1 MVTLVLVAG
10 GFVAGLVVRRW
21 WALVLPAGLGVWIA
35 LKSELEVPGWFL
47 GLYYGA
53 LAGVGVGLGVLV
65 GRRLARGRRRSA
77 QPPM

>member
-21 WALVLPAGLGVWIA
+21 WAVVLPAGLGVWIA

-53 LAGVGVGLGVLV
+53 LAVVGVGLGVLV